1 MNSDSGFGCCARHK
15 SCMYVAIARVL
26 DSLYG
31 STYVC
36 VYVCMYVRV
45 YVYVRMYV
53 CTYVYTY
60 VCMYV
65 FVPVWN
71 HFAFL
76 GSSCETRRIQDPS
89 GKGRISNF
97 NFEIST
103 LAGFL
108 GVVVRLRPIPPP

>member
-1 MNSDSGFGCCARHK
+1 
-15 SCMYVAIARVL
+15 
-26 DSLYG
+26 
-31 STYVC
+31 
-36 VYVCMYVRV
+36 MYVRV

-76 GSSCETRRIQDPS
+76 QNPCSVGSSYETRRIQDPG